1 MRVLVTDGDTRAA
14 LAVTRSLGRAGHTVF
29 VTAPRRHSLAGTSR
43 YASMESRQASVSD
56 GPDELKR
63 TLVSRYRDLAPA
75 AILGVTDRTLTA
87 LHELKQESGEMVLP
101 PPTGVDYFEASDKV
115 RLFEACRDLGI
126 IVPDGLVVPG
136 GELPGE
142 AELRSLGT
150 PFVVRPGL
158 SWRVGAG
165 RWIAGKVSI
174 ENDHAG
180 LAARQQRD
188 PSLGFPY
195 LVQRKI
201 SGQGCGLFVL
211 ADRGRIGSVFAH
223 RRLREKPPWGGVS
236 TLCESV
242 EPSADL
248 VEAVERYISERRW
261 SGLAMFE
268 FKRSTQTGEPHLL
281 EINARPWGSMQ
292 LASASGVDF
301 AGSLM
306 ALARHSTVSDRKP
319 YRTGVRLRWWWGDV
333 DHFYLRETAGGRS
346 GVKAMLAGLIQAAR
360 RGPWRA
366 NWDTLQND
374 DPIPFGFETV
384 QWLRR

>member
-1 MRVLVTDGDTRAA
+1 MKILVTDGETRAA

-29 VTAPRRHSLAGTSR
+29 VASPQRHSLAGTSR
-43 YASMESRQASVSD
+43 YSAAECRQATVEE
-56 GPDELKR
+56 GPDALKHS
-63 TLVSRYRDLAPA
+63 LLSRYRELSPA

-87 LHELKQESGEMVLP
+87 LHELKRETREMTMP
-101 PPTGVDYFEASDKV
+101 PPTGDDYLDASDKV
-115 RLFEACRDLGI
+115 RLFEACRDLGVR
-126 IVPDGLVVPG
+126 VPDGIVVPG
-136 GELPGE
+136 GQLPDE

-150 PFVVRPGL
+150 PLVVRPGL

-174 ENDHAG
+174 ENDPAG
-180 LAARQQRD
+180 LAARQRRD

-242 EPSADL
+242 EPPADL
-248 VEAVERYISERRW
+248 IEAVERYISDRRW

-268 FKRSTQTGEPHLL
+268 FKRCSQTDEPYLL

-292 LASASGVDF
+292 LAGASGVDF

-306 ALARHSTVSDRKP
+306 ALARNSAMSERKP

-333 DHFYLRETAGGRS
+333 DHFYLRETAAGRS
-346 GVKAMLAGLIQAAR
+346 GVTAMLVGLIQAVR

-374 DPIPFGFETV
+374 DPVPFGFETV